1 MKKFLALLLAL
12 CMIMSMVACTGNTN
26 DDTTPT
32 GDTTPTE
39 GTGETTVDTNGI
51 APDTYT
57 YNTYSAALGTNWN
70 PHTWETNADSGV
82 LSYIEAPLADITVL
96 DSEAG
101 SYQWIFVAATDI
113 KDVTADHQ
121 DDLVKFGC
129 AETEAT
135 EGYVYEIALREGMV
149 WQDGTPINADTYIYS
164 MKQLLDPAMQNYRAN
179 NYYSGDSAV
188 AGGKAYYFQG
198 QSVTLASDSIHNE
211 YSDALDAELVF
222 SLAAPSN
229 EAGEVSMRTAMG
241 FPASYDAVACAE
253 YLIGNYLDGTA
264 FTAEAAAAMEG
275 KTLAEIKADEAL
287 NAAWEAL
294 IGWWQT
300 EPNEELDFFLA
311 TQTYPACD
319 YDSTVGCY
327 KVDDYTIRYVCQTAY
342 DYYYFLTSCTS
353 NWIVHEELY
362 ESCKT
367 VDEVSGLVTSTYGT
381 SKDTTMSYGAYMIE
395 SLEDAKQLVYVQNP
409 TYFEYITDDNGN
421 LYSTTET
428 IGFQVD
434 GEYQPQFQAQKIVV
448 DVMTDDAAKLAF
460 LAGEL
465 DDWVVSAEDAIT
477 YGTSEQMYKVD
488 ETYTMRLFFATNLD
502 SLKQMDAEGTNI
514 NGVVMSNY
522 NFRKAFS
529 LAIDRADWVTATAG
543 YKPAYSLLNSLYF
556 YDVYEDPTSIYRNT
570 DEAKQAIVNLYGIE
584 YGEGTPYA
592 DLDAAYASVNG
603 YNLTEAKNLM
613 KTACEEL
620 VADGLYTAGD
630 PIEIKVA
637 WSAGSIDSSGQQCV
651 TLLEKYLNNAI
662 EGSGFG
668 PITLTALDNLSQ
680 RYLDVSN
687 GVYAIGYGAWGGAA
701 FYPFNAIGCYTDA
714 EYAGYIHEGNC
725 WDPAVE
731 TLTLN
736 INGEDIT
743 MTYEAWSRTIKGTG
757 EYANADAATKLA
769 ILAGLEEN
777 ILNLYYLI
785 PLASDVSCSMMS
797 YKTSNYT
804 DNYSIMYGFGGLR
817 LTTFNYTNAE
827 WADFVAGANGN
838 LGY

>member
-1 MKKFLALLLAL
+1 MKKFLAMLLAL
-12 CMIMSMVACTGNTN
+12 CMILSLAACGSNNDTPATN
-26 DDTTPT
+26 GTNPA
-32 GDTTPTE
+32 E
-39 GTGETTVDTNGI
+39 STGEEVVADTNGI

-57 YNTYSAALGTNWN
+57 YNTYMAALGTNWN
-70 PHTWETNADSGV
+70 PHTWENSADSTV
-82 LSYIEAPLADITVL
+82 MSYIEAPLTDLTVL

-101 SYQWIFVAATDI
+101 SYQWIFVAASDI

-121 DDLVKFGC
+121 DDLVKYGC
-129 AETEAT
+129 AETDAT
-135 EGYVYEIALREGMV
+135 EGYVYEISLREEMK

-164 MKQLLDPAMQNYRAN
+164 MKQMLDPAMQNYRAN

-188 AGGKAYYFQG
+188 AGGDAYYFQG
-198 QSVTLASDSIHNE
+198 KSVTLAATSLYTT
-211 YSDALDAELVF
+211 YSEDLDAELIF
-222 SLAAPSN
+222 SLAAPN
-229 EAGEVSMRTAMG
+229 ADGAEIAMRTMMG
-241 FPASYDAVACAE
+241 FPASYDAAACAD
-253 YLIGNYLDGTA
+253 YLIGNYLDGSA

-275 KTLAEIKADEAL
+275 MTLADIKADETLA
-287 NAAWEAL
+287 AAWTDL

-300 EPNEELDFFLA
+300 EPNEELHFFLA
-311 TQTYPACD
+311 TQTYPECD
-319 YDSTVGCY
+319 FESTVGLY
-327 KVDDYTIRYVCQTAY
+327 KVDDYTIRYVCATSY

-353 NWIVHEELY
+353 NWIVHEDLY

-367 VDEVSGLVTSTYGT
+367 VDETSGLVTSTYGT
-381 SKDTTMSYGAYMIE
+381 SIDTTMAYGPYKITV
-395 SLEDAKQLVYVQNP
+395 LEDAKQMVLEQNEN
-409 TYFEYITDDNGN
+409 YFEYTVDDNGN
-421 LYSTTET
+421 LYSTTEA
-428 IGFQVD
+428 IGFLVD
-434 GEYQPQFQAQKIVV
+434 GETQPQYQAQKIVI

-460 LAGEL
+460 LSGDL
-465 DDWVVSAEDAIT
+465 DDWSVSAEDAIT

-488 ETYTMRLFFATNLD
+488 TTYTMRLFFATNLD

-529 LAIDRADWVTATAG
+529 LAIDRADYVTATAG
-543 YKPAYSLLNSLYF
+543 YKPAYSLLNSLYY
-556 YDVYEDPTSIYRNT
+556 YDVYEDPASVYRKT
-570 DEAKQAIVNLYGIE
+570 DEAMQAIVNLYGVE

-592 DLDAAYASVNG
+592 DLAAAYESING
-603 YNLTEAKNLM
+603 YNLTEAQELM
-613 KTACEEL
+613 KTACDEL
-620 VADGLYTAGD
+620 VAEGLYTAGD
-630 PIEIKVA
+630 PIELKVA
-637 WSAGSIDSSGQQCV
+637 WSAGSIDASGQQCV
-651 TLLEKYLNNAI
+651 TLLQKYLNAAA

-668 PITLTALDNLSQ
+668 TITLTAVDNLSQ

-736 INGEDIT
+736 IGGEDVT
-743 MTYEAWSRTIKGTG
+743 MTYEAWSQAIKGTG
-757 EYANADAATKLA
+757 EYAFADADVKLA

-777 ILNLYYLI
+777 ILNHYYCI
-785 PLASDVSCSMMS
+785 PLATDVSCSMMS

-804 DNYSIMYGFGGLR
+804 ENYSIMYGFGGLR

-827 WADFVAGANGN
+827 WAEFVASCNGN

>member
-188 AGGKAYYFQG
+188 AGGEAYYFQG
-198 QSVTLASDSIHNE
+198 QTAVME
-211 YSDALDAELVF
+211 ALDVATLVKGEDGVYTTADGEAAWIALDTNLAWLGGY
-222 SLAAPSN
+222 SLQFYVDYYGAQYFDVDAMTSLRALADENGNVAITDESLPLLTAVISVPAWG
-229 EAGEVSMRTAMG
+229 EGAGFEGNYVMYNKT
-241 FPASYDAVACAE
+241 FPACEYD
-253 YLIGNYLDGTA
+253 D
-264 FTAEAAAAMEG
+264 
-275 KTLAEIKADEAL
+275 
-287 NAAWEAL
+287 
-294 IGWWQT
+294 
-300 EPNEELDFFLA
+300 
-311 TQTYPACD
+311 
-319 YDSTVGCY
+319 TVGCY

-651 TLLEKYLNNAI
+651 TLLEKYLNAAI